1 MHKTYAIL
9 RPEDL
14 TGRPY
19 ELSVLSG
26 LAGNH
31 EPWARGLI
39 GAWRWS
45 IVQKYAQTI
54 LDVVNLGY
62 VVDLGGAAG
71 PIGYNAIVVDY
82 DSPLKSLVDLPGTVN
97 AIFSS
102 HTIEHVK
109 DLRLLSIMFREKLD
123 VGGIAIVIVPSYK
136 CERLRAGNWPFHE
149 HTFCLNKD
157 EDQPAAYVRLESFF
171 EGWADIKVAD
181 ELDGNLIV
189 IAQKP
194 GPQQERE

>member
-1 MHKTYAIL
+1 MHKSYAIFK
-9 RPEDL
+9 PEDL

-19 ELSVLSG
+19 ELSVLAG

-54 LDVVNLGY
+54 LDVVNMSY
-62 VVDLGGAAG
+62 VVDFGGAAG

-82 DSPLKSLVDLPGTVN
+82 DSPTKSLVDLPGRVN

-123 VGGIAIVIVPSYK
+123 EGGVCIVIVPSFRH
-136 CERLRAGNWPFHE
+136 ERLRAGNWPYHE
-149 HTFCLNKD
+149 HTFCLNQHT
-157 EDQPAAYVRLESFF
+157 EEPAAYVRLESFF
-171 EGWADIKVAD
+171 EGWADIKLAD

-194 GPQQERE
+194 IPQQESE